1 MSYFLYNIYEKKGR
15 KMILDI
21 EYTKIIN
28 ILLQKKIWS
37 HFLKINYKNS

>member
-15 KMILDI
+15 EMILDI

-28 ILLQKKIWS
+28 ILM
-37 HFLKINYKNS
+37 KNR